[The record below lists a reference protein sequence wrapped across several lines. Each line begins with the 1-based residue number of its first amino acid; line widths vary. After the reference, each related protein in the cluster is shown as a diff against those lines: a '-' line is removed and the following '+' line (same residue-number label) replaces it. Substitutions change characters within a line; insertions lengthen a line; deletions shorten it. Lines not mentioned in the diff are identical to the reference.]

1 MSSSSRSI
9 EKNVRITGRVLG
21 VSFSV
26 AANDRSRTECY
37 RVLAGV
43 LLCELP
49 EVNIRTSQTSGR
61 RTTTNVLVPTAAVSD
76 RVLKV
81 QSHKL
86 RRKFIL
92 AFCFLLLQLSHACA
106 VRCLWSATNPISVS
120 IGPGR
125 TSRAAKP
132 TRWDL
137 WASHHVAWMPLRLQQ
152 GSRAVSQRE
161 LAESCG

>member
-1 MSSSSRSI
+1 MSGRSRCI
-9 EKNVRITGRVLG
+9 EKNVHRTGRVLS

-26 AANDRSRTECY
+26 AANDHPRTECY

-49 EVNIRTSQTSGR
+49 DVNIRTCQTSGR
-61 RTTTNVLVPTAAVSD
+61 RTTTHGLVPAAAVPD
-76 RVLKV
+76 RVLRV
-81 QSHKL
+81 QRHRL
-86 RRKFIL
+86 RRRFIL

-106 VRCLWSATNPISVS
+106 VRCLWSATQAISVS

-125 TSRAAKP
+125 TRSAARP

-137 WASHHVAWMPLRLQQ
+137 WASHPVAQLPLRLEQ
-152 GSRAVSQRE
+152 GSRAVSQWE